1 MVSSGVL
8 DNLKRKYINTS
19 ICNTD
24 KHSTKPAQMV
34 DVQGAFYAMAVG
46 LGLALVCLMVEIIIT
61 KHMGLVKRRAS
72 VVKNKIK

>member
-1 MVSSGVL
+1 
-8 DNLKRKYINTS
+8 
-19 ICNTD
+19 
-24 KHSTKPAQMV
+24 MV